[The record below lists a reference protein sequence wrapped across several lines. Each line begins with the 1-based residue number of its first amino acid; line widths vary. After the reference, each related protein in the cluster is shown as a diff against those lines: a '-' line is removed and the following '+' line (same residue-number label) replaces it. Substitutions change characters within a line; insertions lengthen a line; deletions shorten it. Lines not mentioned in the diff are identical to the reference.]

1 MRLIEHDTPNTD
13 SAGRRGMGVRR
24 TMVFGAIVITL
35 FFGGF
40 GVWAAFAP
48 LESAAIAQGVLSV
61 SGKRKTVQHLEGG
74 IVSEILVKEGDTVTA
89 GQTLLVLDD
98 TRAGASFSL
107 LRGQYR
113 SAAALKARLEAERDG
128 LERVRYP
135 EWLREAVVKDNVDD
149 FLATQGRIF
158 HARAKSLD
166 NRTAIYNQ
174 RIAQLR
180 EEAIG
185 LKEEI
190 GAQDRQIGL
199 LQDEID
205 GMRVLVKKGFEG
217 KSRLLSLERRKAEVA
232 GERARNRAQIARVE
246 QKIGETRL
254 TVVEL
259 WNTRLNEIVAELGD
273 VETRMSDLRESMSA
287 ARNEL
292 SRTRV
297 TAPVSGTVVNLRVF
311 TRGGVV
317 RQGQPLVDIVPTGEA
332 LVIVAQIA
340 PTDIDSVYPDLV
352 AQVRL
357 TAFSQLTTPILSG
370 TVLQVSADS
379 LTDERTGIPYY
390 EVRVALNPGQPE
402 LASLKLQPGMQAEV
416 MIITGKRTA
425 LEYLLK
431 PIVTS
436 FGRALRE

>member
-1 MRLIEHDTPNTD
+1 
-13 SAGRRGMGVRR
+13 
-24 TMVFGAIVITL
+24 
-35 FFGGF
+35 
-40 GVWAAFAP
+40 
-48 LESAAIAQGVLSV
+48 
-61 SGKRKTVQHLEGG
+61 
-74 IVSEILVKEGDTVTA
+74 
-89 GQTLLVLDD
+89 
-98 TRAGASFSL
+98 
-107 LRGQYR
+107 
-113 SAAALKARLEAERDG
+113 
-128 LERVRYP
+128 
-135 EWLREAVVKDNVDD
+135 
-149 FLATQGRIF
+149 
-158 HARAKSLD
+158 
-166 NRTAIYNQ
+166 
-174 RIAQLR
+174 
-180 EEAIG
+180 
-185 LKEEI
+185 
-190 GAQDRQIGL
+190 
-199 LQDEID
+199 
-205 GMRVLVKKGFEG
+205 
-217 KSRLLSLERRKAEVA
+217 
-232 GERARNRAQIARVE
+232 
-246 QKIGETRL
+246 
-254 TVVEL
+254 
-259 WNTRLNEIVAELGD
+259 
-273 VETRMSDLRESMSA
+273 MSDLRESMSA